1 MKVLKFGGTS
11 VADSK
16 SISKV
21 ISILKKN
28 DDNLIIVVSAF
39 SGVTNLLQDCLNLKG
54 KSTEGVI
61 KEIERKHLE
70 VIENLSSLNGQSSLK
85 SFLKEKLNEL
95 EDILDAISTIDE
107 VTQKSISKVLTL
119 GEILS
124 SNIIFEILKQKSFD
138 ISIIDSKSVIYSK
151 KFNNNE
157 VLDNDKTSIS
167 IKNKLDLIKSKFIIA
182 PGYICSNY
190 KNETS
195 NLGRGGSD
203 YSAAIFAKYGEAKSL
218 EIWTDVSGVYS
229 ANPKIVDKALPIEFL
244 SYKEAMELSFF
255 GAKVIYFP
263 TLQPLIEDNIPVYIK
278 NTFEPEASGTCISN
292 STKLD
297 QDEIVKGISHIENIS
312 IINFEGSGMVGVPGF
327 SKRFF
332 ESLSVHKI
340 NVVMITQA
348 SSEFSICI
356 AVNSDDALTAKK
368 LIDKEFEFE
377 ISQKRI
383 NESQIESNLSNIAI
397 VGDKM
402 KSKKGISG
410 KVFNSLGQNNINV
423 RAIAQGASERN
434 ISIIIDKN
442 NTKKA
447 LNALHETFFEENLKD
462 IHIFITGV
470 GNVGGFL
477 IDQIKNQKKFIAQNL
492 KLNLKVF
499 GISNSRKM
507 IISDSEID
515 LQNWKKTLKNSKI
528 IADSKVFQQNILEL
542 NLRNS
547 LFVDNTASD
556 LIPNT
561 YKEYLKNGTG
571 VVTCNKIANSDVLSN
586 YKELKSLS
594 RDNNSPFLFE
604 TNVGAAVP
612 VISTLNNLINS
623 GDKIIK
629 IEAVLSGT
637 LNYLFNNFNE
647 INTFH
652 EIVKNAVD
660 LGYTEPDP
668 KIDLCGVDVSRKILI
683 LARESGYNLEFDDIS
698 KNHFLPDESIN
709 TNSKDEFLS
718 SLKKNKDHFNIIL
731 KNAQKNNSRLK
742 YVAKLDNGIAS
753 VGLEAVKSDHPFYN
767 LEGSD
772 NITVFYTERYKSSPL
787 VVKGAGAGGEFT
799 ASGVFADIIKAS
811 QENGKH

>member
-21 ISILKKN
+21 ITILESY
-28 DDNLIIVVSAF
+28 DDNIIIVVSAF
-39 SGVTNLLQDCLNLKG
+39 SGITNLLQKCLHLKG
-54 KSTEGVI
+54 KSTEDII
-61 KEIERKHLE
+61 KEIEERHLE
-70 VIENLSSLNGQSSLK
+70 VIENLSSLNAQSSLK

-95 EDILDAISTIDE
+95 EDIFDAISTIDE
-107 VTQKSISKVLTL
+107 VTQKTISKVLTL

-138 ISIIDSKSVIYSK
+138 ISFIDSKEVIYSK
-151 KFNNNE
+151 NFNNNE
-157 VLDNDKTSIS
+157 VLDNDKSSIN

-182 PGYICSNY
+182 PGYICSNE
-190 KNETS
+190 KNEIS

-203 YSAAIFAKYGEAKSL
+203 YSAAIFAKYCNAKSL

-229 ANPKIVDKALPIEFL
+229 ANPKIVKKALPIEFL

-263 TLQPLIEDNIPVYIK
+263 TLQPLIEENIPVYIK
-278 NTFEPEASGTCISN
+278 NTFDPEANGTCISN

-297 QDEIVKGISHIENIS
+297 DDEIVKGISHIKNIS
-312 IINFEGSGMVGVPGF
+312 ILNFEGSGMVGVPGF

-332 ESLSVHKI
+332 ESLSTHKI

-356 AVNSDDALTAKK
+356 AIDSDDASTAKK
-368 LIDKEFEFE
+368 VIDEEFEFE
-377 ISQKRI
+377 ISQNRI
-383 NESQIESNLSNIAI
+383 NKSQIETGLSNIAI

-410 KVFNSLGQNNINV
+410 KLFNALGQNNINI

-434 ISIIIDKN
+434 ISIIIDET

-447 LNALHETFFEENLKD
+447 LNALHEIFFEDNLKD
-462 IHIFITGV
+462 IHLFITGV

-477 IDQIKNQKKFIAQNL
+477 IDQIKNQKQFIAKNL
-492 KLNLKVF
+492 KINLKVL

-507 IISDSEID
+507 IISNSEIN
-515 LQNWKKTLKNSKI
+515 LNNWIEQLNKSTINANSN
-528 IADSKVFQQNILEL
+528 VFQQKILEL

-547 LFVDNTASD
+547 LFIDNTASD

-561 YKEYLKNGTG
+561 YREYLKNGVG
-571 VVTCNKIANSDVLSN
+571 IITCNKIANSDVFSS
-586 YKELKSLS
+586 YEDLKSLS
-594 RDNNSPFLFE
+594 RDNNSPFLYE

-612 VISTLNNLINS
+612 IISTLNNLINS

-637 LNYLFNNFNE
+637 LNYIFNNFQEND
-647 INTFH
+647 TFH
-652 EIVKNAVD
+652 EIVSNAVG

-683 LARESGYNLEFDDIS
+683 LARESGYKLEFDDIK
-698 KNHFLPDESIN
+698 KNHFLPNESIN
-709 TNSKDEFLS
+709 SESKEDFLL
-718 SLKKNKDHFNIIL
+718 SLKKNKEHFNTIL
-731 KNAQKNNSRLK
+731 NNAKDKNSRLK
-742 YVAKLDNGIAS
+742 YVAKLDKGKAS
-753 VGLEAVKSDHPFYN
+753 VGLEAVQNDHPFYN
-767 LEGSD
+767 LVGSD
-772 NITVFYTERYKSSPL
+772 NITVFHTERYKDSPL

-811 QENGKH
+811 QENG